1 MKPLQSA
8 LVTDRSFKTGVKYDG
23 KQSTFLLMAILHA
36 DLTFG
41 GRGRLFCNQKI
52 LLPKMLPW

>member
-1 MKPLQSA
+1 MNSFQSTS
-8 LVTDRSFKTGVKYDG
+8 VTDRGFKTGVKYDG
-23 KQSTFLLMAILHA
+23 KQSTFLVMAILHA

-41 GRGRLFCNQKI
+41 GRGRLFCYQKI